1 MEPSSDDRTVD
12 SPARWIAGIMAAV
25 AAWGAVLAL
34 GAWRLNN
41 DPRRPL
47 IVFGCVLAFLGF
59 WLVMLALRSA
69 RVRRR

>member
-1 MEPSSDDRTVD
+1 MDPRRPENDVD
-12 SPARWIAGIMAAV
+12 SPTRWIAWIMAAV
-25 AAWGAVLAL
+25 ATWGAVLAI

-59 WLVMLALRSA
+59 WLLMLSLRSA
-69 RVRRR
+69 RARRR

>member
-1 MEPSSDDRTVD
+1 MESNNGPETA
-12 SPARWIAGIMAAV
+12 SPTLWIAWIMVAV
-25 AAWGAVLAL
+25 AAWGGVLAL

-59 WLVMLALRSA
+59 WLAMLALRSA
-69 RVRRR
+69 RARRR

>member
-1 MEPSSDDRTVD
+1 MESNDGPEIA
-12 SPARWIAGIMAAV
+12 SPTRWIASIMVAV
-25 AAWGAVLAL
+25 AAWGGVLAL

-69 RVRRR
+69 RTRRR